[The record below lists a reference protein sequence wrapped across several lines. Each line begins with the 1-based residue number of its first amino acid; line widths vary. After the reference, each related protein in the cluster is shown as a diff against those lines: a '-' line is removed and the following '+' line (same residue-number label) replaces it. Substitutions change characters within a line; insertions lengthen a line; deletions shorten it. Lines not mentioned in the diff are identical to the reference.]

1 MRVARGPLHPRCSG
15 GAPAGPKQCVH
26 RGRGAGGAGGQGVRG
41 FPLGAPDSS
50 RPGAG
55 PEAAH
60 TAGALCQPGDLGQG
74 SSPSGLGVLPVK
86 GCSLGAPPA
95 AAPGLST
102 RALAPVAG
110 AEVAFHWAGC
120 PAPRRSLRET
130 VGQPRPEMKEK
141 SRFRGSPLL
150 VNSGTSRGNES
161 KGGGARARW
170 GWGGMRP
177 WSRAEGPGIGREEE
191 WERRGLLSA
200 GFDDCAE
207 SASSHLQRRCTR

>member
-1 MRVARGPLHPRCSG
+1 M
-15 GAPAGPKQCVH
+15 
-26 RGRGAGGAGGQGVRG
+26 RG

-170 GWGGMRP
+170 GWGGCDLGAAR
-177 WSRAEGPGIGREEE
+177 RA
-191 WERRGLLSA
+191 RGLGGRRSGRDGVCSPQALTIALKAQVHICSA
-200 GFDDCAE
+200 AVLGDR
-207 SASSHLQRRCTR
+207 QTRCSPFP